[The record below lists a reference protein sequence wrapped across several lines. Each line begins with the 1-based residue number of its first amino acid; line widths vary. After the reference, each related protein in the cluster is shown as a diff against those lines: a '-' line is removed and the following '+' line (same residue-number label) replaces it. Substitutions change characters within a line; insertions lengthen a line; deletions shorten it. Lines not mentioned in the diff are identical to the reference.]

1 MADKPQNVAKTFID
15 KIVPFVIPKVA
26 ITSIIIDNR
35 MAIIKVK
42 IGKNIVKGVLLNGR
56 YGVNIITK

>member
-26 ITSIIIDNR
+26 ITSIVIDNR

>member
-26 ITSIIIDNR
+26 ITSIVIDNR

-56 YGVNIITK
+56 YGVNIIIK